1 MSDPTPPNVP
11 SHSALVDAG
20 WRPVAL
26 PGYFSLIGPAFS
38 RKEEDGLAYAL
49 PVGAL
54 HMNPA
59 GVLHG
64 GVVTSLID
72 QVLSMVASRATDG
85 APCFTLQL
93 DVNFLA
99 AVRQGQTLE
108 ARGQVMRAS
117 SSLVFTRGTAWVGS
131 GLVATASALFKAVQM
146 RERVHRH
153 VRATGPL

>member
-1 MSDPTPPNVP
+1 MSDPTPPNA
-11 SHSALVDAG
+11 SHAALVDAG
-20 WRPVAL
+20 WRSVAL

-38 RKEEDGLAYAL
+38 REEDDGLAYAL
-49 PVGAL
+49 PVGAS

-64 GVVTSLID
+64 GVVTSLLD
-72 QVLSMVASRATDG
+72 QVLSMIASRATDG

-117 SSLVFTRGTAWVGS
+117 SSLVFTRGTASVGG

-146 RERVHRH
+146 RERASQP
-153 VRATGPL
+153 VRASERR